1 MQSRGA
7 FYIIYLKNS
16 EHEELMQLIHSI
28 DGKKLPLFFTKEQYR
43 YIIEGYL
50 NADGYGK
57 RDSFV
62 ASSVTK
68 ELLVSIQHGC
78 ILNGWRAILSKP
90 TIRKTNYCDHPKPIY
105 RLTINKNKKPTG
117 KVISI
122 RSIQGG
128 TVSVLNTDGDHTYF
142 AENHKHHNCWDG
154 AMYYSK
160 WLGYPVFNCTIT
172 GYAQDIWTQRK
183 TSGILQYYDE
193 VELLEPGD
201 IVVFKVHPSTPLS
214 HIAIF
219 DHDLGNGKGAFLGQN
234 QGAPGMAFNIIPL
247 PYDATYQTAFRP
259 KCFSSSQTKPNAPEK
274 PSDGL
279 LYGLDLSEHNG
290 SVNFSRVA
298 QTNDFVILRAGFGW
312 STDQKDPR
320 FEEYYQQAKA
330 HNLRVGTYWYT
341 YARNLDE
348 AKQEAE
354 CFKQVIV
361 GKEFDFGVWVDLEDA
376 DHWKANNGNPSG
388 AMQAQCANLIMQ
400 EMKEAGYQVGI
411 YASTYPIDHEYKGLD
426 ITNYPLWEANYNI
439 NDGNRH
445 GDFSHRAVLHQYTSL
460 WRLDGKNY
468 DRNVCYKDIFKDG
481 AKAPK
486 KGAEGSVYRL
496 YNPNTGDHLY
506 TTSYLE
512 AMGVY
517 MAGWNYEGIAWVS
530 PKDGDPVYRLLNPND
545 GTHAFGP
552 EAEKD
557 GLLKLGWKLEGVA
570 FYSKGNKP
578 IYRMYNP
585 NDGAHVLSA
594 DRKEHDGLTKLGWI
608 CEGQELKY

>member
-1 MQSRGA
+1 MAKTYEQFKNEVLGKGFDIDGAYGAQCLVNGTLVHMADGTLAPVETLKVGDRLQGWNLVVGNDQKFSPLVEVKTDCGTFEVTPDHRFIGSDGQEIENLSVGQCIQLDTTEFKNDLNLTADELRFLGFYMGDGTKKYRWKGTTKPEIFITVGTDKKLEYLQSLNIHHRKIA
-7 FYIIYLKNS
+7 LHSNKKAKLFYLKNS

-154 AMYYSK
+154 AMYYSQ
-160 WLGYPVFNCTIT
+160 WLGYPIFNCTVT
-172 GYAQDIWTQRK
+172 GYVQDIWTQRK
-183 TSGILQYYDE
+183 KSGILNYYDE
-193 VELLEPGD
+193 VELLQPGD

-219 DHDLGNGKGAFLGQN
+219 DHDLGNGQGAFLGQN

-259 KCFSSSQTKPNAPEK
+259 KCFSAIFDHDLGNGQGAFLGQNQGAPGMAFNIIPLPYDATYQTAFRPKCFSGSQPKPNTPSK

-279 LYGLDLSEHNG
+279 LYGLDLSQHNG

-330 HNLRVGTYWYT
+330 HNLRVGAYWYT

-354 CFKQVIV
+354 CFKQVIA

-376 DHWKANNGNPSG
+376 DHWKANK
-388 AMQAQCANLIMQ
+388 QTTEIHQ
-400 EMKEAGYQVGI
+400 EQRKPNA
-411 YASTYPIDHEYKGLD
+411 PI
-426 ITNYPLWEANYNI
+426 
-439 NDGNRH
+439 
-445 GDFSHRAVLHQYTSL
+445 
-460 WRLDGKNY
+460 
-468 DRNVCYKDIFKDG
+468 
-481 AKAPK
+481 
-486 KGAEGSVYRL
+486 
-496 YNPNTGDHLY
+496 
-506 TTSYLE
+506 
-512 AMGVY
+512 
-517 MAGWNYEGIAWVS
+517 
-530 PKDGDPVYRLLNPND
+530 
-545 GTHAFGP
+545 
-552 EAEKD
+552 
-557 GLLKLGWKLEGVA
+557 
-570 FYSKGNKP
+570 
-578 IYRMYNP
+578 
-585 NDGAHVLSA
+585 
-594 DRKEHDGLTKLGWI
+594 
-608 CEGQELKY
+608 

>member
-1 MQSRGA
+1 MAKTYEQFKNEVLGKAFDIDGA
-7 FYIIYLKNS
+7 FS
-16 EHEELMQLIHSI
+16 AQC
-28 DGKKLPLFFTKEQYR
+28 F
-43 YIIEGYL
+43 
-50 NADGYGK
+50 
-57 RDSFV
+57 
-62 ASSVTK
+62 
-68 ELLVSIQHGC
+68 
-78 ILNGWRAILSKP
+78 
-90 TIRKTNYCDHPKPIY
+90 
-105 RLTINKNKKPTG
+105 
-117 KVISI
+117 
-122 RSIQGG
+122 
-128 TVSVLNTDGDHTYF
+128 
-142 AENHKHHNCWDG
+142 DG
-154 AMYYSK
+154 AMYYSQ
-160 WLGYPVFNCTIT
+160 WLGYPVFNCTVT
-172 GYAQDIWTQRK
+172 GYVQDIWTQRK
-183 TSGILQYYDE
+183 KSGILNYYDE
-193 VELLEPGD
+193 VELLQPGD

-219 DHDLGNGKGAFLGQN
+219 DHDLGNGQGAFLGQN

-259 KCFSSSQTKPNAPEK
+259 KCFSSSQTKPNTPSK

-312 STDQKDPR
+312 STDQKDKR

-330 HNLRVGTYWYT
+330 HNLRVGAYWYT
-341 YARNLDE
+341 YARNFDE

-354 CFKQVIV
+354 CFKQVIA

-388 AMQAQCANLIMQ
+388 ATQAQCANLIMD
-400 EMKEAGYQVGI
+400 EMKKAGYQVGI

-426 ITNYPLWEANYNI
+426 ITNYPLWEANYNV

-468 DRNVCYKDIFKDG
+468 DRNACYKDIFKESE
-481 AKAPK
+481 KAPK

-496 YNPNTGDHLY
+496 YNPNNGDHLY

-585 NDGAHVLSA
+585 NSGAHILTA
-594 DRKEHDGLTKLGWI
+594 DINEHNGLTKLGWT